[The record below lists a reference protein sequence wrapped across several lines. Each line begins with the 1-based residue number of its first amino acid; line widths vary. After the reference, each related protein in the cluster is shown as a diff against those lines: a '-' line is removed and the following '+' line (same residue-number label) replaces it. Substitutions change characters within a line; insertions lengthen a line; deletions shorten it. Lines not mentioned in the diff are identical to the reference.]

1 MNLLSVS
8 DLDVRYGTVPA
19 LRGVSLDVKSGEL
32 VGVVGPNGAGKSTLL
47 LSIAGV
53 LPAVGG
59 EVRFDGQPVA
69 TRSAETMARS
79 GISLVPEGRHIFG
92 SLTVA
97 ENLLVGASARRDRSA
112 ARHDTEELMELF
124 PILAARRNA
133 PAGRL
138 SGGEQQMLAIAR
150 ALLTRPRL
158 LLLDEPSL
166 GLGPLIIDQVYER
179 LAALHDEGLS
189 ILLIEQNANRVLDLA
204 DRTYVLSTGQ
214 IVLSGTTADLLDHPE
229 FDQAYFGVDM
239 RQPAGAA

>member
-1 MNLLSVS
+1 
-8 DLDVRYGTVPA
+8 
-19 LRGVSLDVKSGEL
+19 
-32 VGVVGPNGAGKSTLL
+32 
-47 LSIAGV
+47 
-53 LPAVGG
+53 
-59 EVRFDGQPVA
+59 
-69 TRSAETMARS
+69 
-79 GISLVPEGRHIFG
+79 
-92 SLTVA
+92 
-97 ENLLVGASARRDRSA
+97 
-112 ARHDTEELMELF
+112 
-124 PILAARRNA
+124 
-133 PAGRL
+133 
-138 SGGEQQMLAIAR
+138 MLAIAR